1 MYKLIIVD
9 DEEEVRQ
16 GIIDKIDWASFN
28 FEIAGQAENGREA
41 LDIIEDDVPDV
52 VITDIC
58 MPLMD
63 GLELAGAI
71 RDSYPTV
78 KLVILTGFDEFKF
91 AQQAIK
97 HGVADYILKPVLPK
111 DINELM
117 LKLKDRIDQEIA
129 EKEDR
134 DKLRQHYIESLPI
147 LKDSFLA
154 SLLTGTHDADEIT
167 EKCGEFGLNLNG
179 SFFAAAV
186 ISIDTESLNESHD
199 AELMKFAVLN
209 IAREIV
215 ERRSAGEAFFFDGVP
230 VILAGISSED
240 KKTAYN
246 RIYMV
251 LEEIR
256 QSVWKYLK
264 LTVTAGVGGMTG
276 CLDRM
281 KESYRSALTALEYKL
296 VLEGNKVIFVD
307 DLEPES
313 TEVVVLDEKK
323 ERALITSIKF
333 GSEPD
338 VKEAVDALFRDI
350 EGAKASLRDYQIYFI
365 EVFAVLSRLAKALQL
380 DVEGIFPS
388 QSGMYV
394 EIGSFNNM
402 DEVKAYI
409 KSLSLRL
416 MDQLS
421 GRMVNSTQ
429 TLLEKAKAYI
439 EQNYPDPELTVQ
451 KLADHLFISA
461 SYLSL
466 IFKKEAG
473 QTFLKY
479 LIAIRLD
486 AAKALLMSPDIK
498 VTEVA
503 EKVGYPDV
511 SYFSYFFKKNFGIS
525 PREFR
530 SRHTGKKEQAL

>member
-16 GIIDKIDWASFN
+16 GIIDKIDWAAFD
-28 FEIAGQAENGREA
+28 FEVIGQAENGREA
-41 LDIIEDDVPDV
+41 LDIIEENVPDV

-63 GLELAGAI
+63 GLELAGVI
-71 RDSYPTV
+71 RESFPTV
-78 KLVILTGFDEFKF
+78 KMVILTGFDEFKF
-91 AQQAIK
+91 AQQAIR
-97 HGVADYILKPVLPK
+97 HGVADYILKPVLPR

-117 LKLKDRIDQEIA
+117 QKLKSRIEQEIE

-147 LKDSFLA
+147 LKDSFLS
-154 SLLTGTHDADEIT
+154 SLLTGPQDAREIAQKT
-167 EKCGEFGLNLNG
+167 DVFGLNLSG
-179 SFFAAAV
+179 SYYTTAV
-186 ISIDTESLNESHD
+186 VSIDAESLQEGHD

-209 IAREIV
+209 IAQEIV
-215 ERRSAGEAFFFDGVP
+215 SRRSIGEAFFYDNMP
-230 VILAGISSED
+230 VIIAGVEND
-240 KKTAYN
+240 EKKIAYN
-246 RIYMV
+246 RVYLT

-256 QSVWKYLK
+256 QNVEKFLK
-264 LTVTAGVGGMTG
+264 LTITAGVGSFFCGLG
-276 CLDRM
+276 HM
-281 KESYRSALTALEYKL
+281 KESYHSALTALEYKL
-296 VLEGNKVIFVD
+296 VLEGNKVISVD
-307 DLEPES
+307 DLEPEI
-313 TEVVVLDEKK
+313 TDVILLDEKK

-333 GSEPD
+333 GSEED
-338 VKEAVDALFRDI
+338 VADAVDALFEDLD
-350 EGAKASLRDYQIYFI
+350 GVKASIRDYQIYFI
-365 EVFAVLSRLAKALQL
+365 EVFAVLSRLAKVLRL

-388 QSGMYV
+388 HSMYV

-402 DEVKAYI
+402 DEIKAYI

-416 MDQLS
+416 MDQVAD
-421 GRMVNSTQ
+421 RMVNSTQ
-429 TLLEKAKAYI
+429 VLLEKAQSYI
-439 EQNYPDPELTVQ
+439 DQNYQDPDLTIQ

-479 LIAIRLD
+479 LISVRLE
-486 AAKALLMSPDIK
+486 AAKAMLRDPETK

-511 SYFSYFFKKNFGIS
+511 SYFSYFFKKNFGVS
-525 PREFR
+525 PREYR
-530 SRHTGKKEQAL
+530 SRLFDKKEQAL

>member
-167 EKCGEFGLNLNG
+167 KKCGEFGLNLNG

-230 VILAGISSED
+230 VIIAGISSED

-451 KLADHLFISA
+451 KLADHLFIST

>member
-167 EKCGEFGLNLNG
+167 KKCGEFELNLNG

-215 ERRSAGEAFFFDGVP
+215 ERRSAGEGFFFDGAP

-486 AAKALLMSPDIK
+486 AAKALLLSPDIK

>member
-28 FEIAGQAENGREA
+28 FEVIGQAENGREA
-41 LDIIEDDVPDV
+41 LDIIEENVPDV

-63 GLELAGAI
+63 GLELAGVI

-78 KLVILTGFDEFKF
+78 KLVILSGFDEFKF

-117 LKLKDRIDQEIA
+117 LKLKTRIDQEIA

-147 LKDSFLA
+147 LKDSFLS
-154 SLLTGTHDADEIT
+154 SLLTGTHDAGEIA
-167 EKCGEFGLNLNG
+167 EKSGEFGLHLQG
-179 SFFAAAV
+179 EWFVSAV
-186 ISIDTESLNESHD
+186 ISVDSESLNKSHD
-199 AELMKFAVLN
+199 PELMKFAVLN
-209 IAREIV
+209 IAQEIV
-215 ERRSAGEAFFFDGVP
+215 ARRSVGEAFFYDNAP
-230 VILAGISSED
+230 VIIAGLSCDD
-240 KKTAYN
+240 KKSAYN
-246 RIYMV
+246 RIYLV

-256 QSVWKYLK
+256 QNVEKYLK
-264 LTVTAGVGGMTG
+264 LTVTAGVGGMFG
-276 CLDRM
+276 CLERM

-313 TEVVVLDEKK
+313 TEVIVLDEKK

-338 VKEAVDALFRDI
+338 VAESVDALFRDI
-350 EGAKASLRDYQIYFI
+350 EGVKASIRDYQIYFI
-365 EVFAVLSRLAKALQL
+365 EVFAVLSRLAKALRL
-380 DVEGIFPS
+380 DIEGVFPS

-394 EIGSFNNM
+394 EIGNFNNM
-402 DEVKAYI
+402 DEVKAYV
-409 KSLSLRL
+409 KSLSLKL
-416 MDQLS
+416 MDQIS

-429 TLLEKAKAYI
+429 SLLEKAKAYI
-439 EQNYPDPELTVQ
+439 DQNYQDPELTVQ
-451 KLADHLFISA
+451 KLADSLFISA

-479 LIAIRLD
+479 LIGVRL
-486 AAKALLMSPDIK
+486 AVAKEQLRNPDTK

-525 PREFR
+525 PREYR
-530 SRHTGKKEQAL
+530 SRFTGKKELTS

>member
-16 GIIDKIDWASFN
+16 GIIDKIDWAAFD
-28 FEIAGQAENGREA
+28 FEVIGQAENGREA
-41 LDIIEDDVPDV
+41 LDIIEENVPDV

-63 GLELAGAI
+63 GLELAGVI
-71 RDSYPTV
+71 RESFPTV
-78 KLVILTGFDEFKF
+78 KMVILTGFDEFKF
-91 AQQAIK
+91 AQQAIR
-97 HGVADYILKPVLPK
+97 HGVADYILKPVLPR

-117 LKLKDRIDQEIA
+117 QKLKSRIEQEIE

-147 LKDSFLA
+147 LKDSFLS
-154 SLLTGTHDADEIT
+154 SLLTGPQDAREIAQKT
-167 EKCGEFGLNLNG
+167 DVFGLNLSG
-179 SFFAAAV
+179 VYYTTAV
-186 ISIDTESLNESHD
+186 VSIDAESLQEGHD

-209 IAREIV
+209 IAQEIV
-215 ERRSAGEAFFFDGVP
+215 SRRSIGEAFFYDNMP
-230 VILAGISSED
+230 VIIAGVEND
-240 KKTAYN
+240 EKKIAYN
-246 RIYMV
+246 RVYSA

-256 QSVWKYLK
+256 QNVEKFLK
-264 LTVTAGVGGMTG
+264 LTITAGVGSFFCG
-276 CLDRM
+276 LDHM
-281 KESYRSALTALEYKL
+281 KESYHSALTALEYKL

-307 DLEPES
+307 DLEPET
-313 TEVVVLDEKK
+313 TEVILLDEKK

-333 GSEPD
+333 GSEED
-338 VKEAVDALFRDI
+338 VAEAVDALFEDLD
-350 EGAKASLRDYQIYFI
+350 GVKASIRDYQIYFI
-365 EVFAVLSRLAKALQL
+365 EVFAVLSRLAKVLRL

-388 QSGMYV
+388 HSMYV

-402 DEVKAYI
+402 DEIKAYI

-416 MDQLS
+416 MDQVAD
-421 GRMVNSTQ
+421 RMVNSTQ
-429 TLLEKAKAYI
+429 VLLEKAQAYI
-439 EQNYPDPELTVQ
+439 DQNYQDPDLTIQ

-479 LIAIRLD
+479 LISVRLE
-486 AAKALLMSPDIK
+486 AAKAMLRDPETK

-511 SYFSYFFKKNFGIS
+511 SYFSYFFKKNFGVS
-525 PREFR
+525 PREYR
-530 SRHTGKKEQAL
+530 SRIFDKKEQAL